1 MLNAS
6 LNIQW
11 TTVYLSFQNI
21 YFMGNKRIISRISFQ
36 HFIIDSILRIA
47 TDDVD
52 LQKSAAKLV
61 PAMLV
66 SVVVVVCYFFFGFNT
81 VLYLRRKMKM
91 HLTISDLSHCL
102 SSSINILW
110 LHYHTDCRLERT

>member
-1 MLNAS
+1 MLNVS
-6 LNIQW
+6 LDYI
-11 TTVYLSFQNI
+11 VSFLSK
-21 YFMGNKRIISRISFQ
+21 YFMGNKRIISRRISFQ
-36 HFIIDSILRIA
+36 HFIVESILRIA

-66 SVVVVVCYFFFGFNT
+66 SIVVVVCYFFFGFNT
-81 VLYLRRKMKM
+81 VLYLRRRKM

-102 SSSINILW
+102 SSSINIL
-110 LHYHTDCRLERT
+110 

>member
-1 MLNAS
+1 
-6 LNIQW
+6 
-11 TTVYLSFQNI
+11 
-21 YFMGNKRIISRISFQ
+21 MGNKRIISRRISFQ

-66 SVVVVVCYFFFGFNT
+66 SVVVVVVVVCYFFFSFNT
-81 VLYLRRKMKM
+81 PVLYLRRKMKM

>member
-1 MLNAS
+1 MY
-6 LNIQW
+6 I
-11 TTVYLSFQNI
+11 
-21 YFMGNKRIISRISFQ
+21 Q

-66 SVVVVVCYFFFGFNT
+66 SVVVVVVCYFFFGFNT